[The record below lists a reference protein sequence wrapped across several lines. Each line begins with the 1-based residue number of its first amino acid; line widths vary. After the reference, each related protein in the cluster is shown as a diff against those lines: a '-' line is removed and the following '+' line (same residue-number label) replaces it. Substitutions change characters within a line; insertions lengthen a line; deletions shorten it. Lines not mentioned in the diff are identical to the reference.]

1 MRSLMTT
8 GRIQL
13 KRQSIS
19 LMKERKITMYRSLR
33 KTMMTIQRT
42 GSKRRIK
49 RMRKL
54 NSKVQQEVKK
64 VKNLNRMLVVQ

>member
-13 KRQSIS
+13 KRQLIS

-33 KTMMTIQRT
+33 KTMMTIQRM

-54 NSKVQQEVKK
+54 NSRMQQEVKK

>member
-19 LMKERKITMYRSLR
+19 SMKERKITMYRFLR

-54 NSKVQQEVKK
+54 NSQVQQEVKK

>member
-33 KTMMTIQRT
+33 KTMMTIPRT